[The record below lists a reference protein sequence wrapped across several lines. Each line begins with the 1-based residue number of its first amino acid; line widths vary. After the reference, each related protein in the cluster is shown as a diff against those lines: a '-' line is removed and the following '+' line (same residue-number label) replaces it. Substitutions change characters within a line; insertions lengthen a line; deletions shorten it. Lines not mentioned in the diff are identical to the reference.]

1 MQRKRNGEDTSWNWF
16 HPMAADRAQHG
27 KGGLGTLKSRRRQTE
42 QLDANNDEVTETRG
56 WRVNVS
62 NIPSFVLYLAGA
74 IIVAGILQEA
84 TGMGLPF
91 ALPAGLFVMVQI
103 QKMMLTP

>member
-1 MQRKRNGEDTSWNWF
+1 
-16 HPMAADRAQHG
+16 MAAEGTKHGRGEEASQRRHRAQA
-27 KGGLGTLKSRRRQTE
+27 E
-42 QLDANNDEVTETRG
+42 QGVKVNDQEEEGHG

-74 IIVAGILQEA
+74 VVVAGILQES